1 MFETEKYT
9 ELISSQANNNNN
21 NNNNKTPLFISY
33 KIHTLKDEIKNSK
46 TNSILYMLMNK
57 MPPFWQE

>member
-9 ELISSQANNNNN
+9 ELISSQANNNNNN

-46 TNSILYMLMNK
+46 TDSILIHVD
-57 MPPFWQE
+57 E